1 VNAQKRVM
9 RDMKPIFIVLVLAV
23 PLLAGCNSG
32 MMAMAPGFGT
42 TRLQAPNIPVKI
54 VKVEAGMPEA
64 SARYS
69 DILAREA
76 VARGYA
82 ITPAGGATPSV
93 HVKAYLTAYGA
104 DGGKTAYSWVLD
116 TSDDGQTRKNR
127 VSGQSI
133 LPVSSANGTTN
144 LDESTMRK
152 LAGASLDALTLQL
165 TNPEAASALRA
176 EIAAQDQ

>member
-1 VNAQKRVM
+1 MNAQKRVM

-42 TRLQAPNIPVKI
+42 ARLQAPNIPVKI

-82 ITPAGGATPSV
+82 ITPAGSATPSV